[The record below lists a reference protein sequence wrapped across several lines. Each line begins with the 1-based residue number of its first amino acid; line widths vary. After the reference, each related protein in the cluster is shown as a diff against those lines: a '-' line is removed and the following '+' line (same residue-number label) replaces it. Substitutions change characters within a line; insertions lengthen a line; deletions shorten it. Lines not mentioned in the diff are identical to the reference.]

1 VNADIAGNA
10 DIADNGSIFG
20 FIAQLAA
27 FQVDALLPCHART
40 RLS

>member
-1 VNADIAGNA
+1 VNADIAGN
-10 DIADNGSIFG
+10 ADNGSIFG